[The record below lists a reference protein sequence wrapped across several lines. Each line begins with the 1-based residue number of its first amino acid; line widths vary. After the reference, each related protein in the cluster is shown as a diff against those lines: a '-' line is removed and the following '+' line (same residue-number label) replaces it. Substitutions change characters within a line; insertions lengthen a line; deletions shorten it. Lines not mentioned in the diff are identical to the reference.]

1 MATQNVV
8 TTAKPY
14 QSDYLDF
21 GFGEAKNFYNQG
33 APGYFPGQ
41 TVAGFT
47 DEQMQAL
54 NALQGF
60 TPGSAEGMYNL
71 GNQFMGGAGTAM
83 NTASNIAGGAAPQA
97 NMMTMDQLNQYQP
110 MINQMVDASTR
121 QGMRTYNEQF
131 APQLNAA
138 AAGSGNLNSSRAGIA
153 QGVAQRGIAE
163 NAQNVGA
170 NAVNNLFNQGNSMN
184 MANANLQLNS
194 NAQQLNAANMLGG
207 MAQTGAGLQAQADAL
222 REGGF
227 QTNLNAGT
235 AYQDMNQAQI
245 DADIQKYNYNS
256 NADMNWLSNYLNLV
270 NGQYGQTQTQTAN
283 SKDPSLGRQLLS
295 VGTNL
300 AGAYLMGQGGNG
312 NVSLNPRTW
321 FGS

>member
-14 QSDYLDF
+14 QADYLDF
-21 GFGEAKNFYNQG
+21 GFDQAKQFYNQG

-41 TVAGFT
+41 TVAGFNQGQI
-47 DEQMQAL
+47 DAL

-60 TPGSAEGMYNL
+60 TPGSAANMSNL

-83 NTASNIAGGAAPQA
+83 NTATNIANGAAPQA

-138 AAGSGNLNSSRAGIA
+138 AAGSGNLGSSRAGIA

-170 NAVNNLFNQGNSMN
+170 NAMNNLFNQGNSMN

-207 MAQTGAGLQAQADAL
+207 MAQTGAGLQAQADGL
-222 REGGF
+222 REAGL

-235 AYQDMNQAQI
+235 AFQDMDQANI
-245 DADIQKYNYNS
+245 NADMDKFNYEQ
-256 NADMNWLSNYLNLV
+256 NADMNWLANYINMV
-270 NGQYGQTQTQTAN
+270 NGNYGTTQTQTQNT
-283 SKDPSLGRQLLS
+283 KDPSLGRQLLS

-300 AGAYLMGQGGNG
+300 AGAYLMGQGGNS
-312 NVSLNPRTW
+312 NVSLNPMTW
-321 FGS
+321 FR

>member
-14 QSDYLDF
+14 QADYLDF
-21 GFGEAKNFYNQG
+21 GFDQAKQFYNQG

-41 TVAGFT
+41 TVAGLNQGQI
-47 DEQMQAL
+47 DAL

-60 TPGSAEGMYNL
+60 TPGSAANMSNL

-83 NTASNIAGGAAPQA
+83 NTATNIANGAAPQA

-170 NAVNNLFNQGNSMN
+170 NAMNNLFNQGNSMN

-194 NAQQLNAANMLGG
+194 NAQQLNAANILGG
-207 MAQTGAGLQAQADAL
+207 MAQTGAGLQAQADSL
-222 REGGF
+222 REAGL

-235 AYQDMNQAQI
+235 AFQDMDQANI
-245 DADIQKYNYNS
+245 NADMDRFNYEQ
-256 NADMNWLSNYLNLV
+256 NADMNWLANYINMV
-270 NGQYGQTQTQTAN
+270 NGNYGTTQTQTQNT
-283 SKDPSLGRQLLS
+283 KDPSLGRQLLS

-300 AGAYLMGQGGNG
+300 AGAYLMGQGGNS
-312 NVSLNPRTW
+312 NVSLNPMTW
-321 FGS
+321 FR

>member
-14 QSDYLDF
+14 QADYLDF
-21 GFGEAKNFYNQG
+21 GFDQAKQFYNQG

-41 TVAGFT
+41 TVAGFNQGQI
-47 DEQMQAL
+47 DAL

-60 TPGSAEGMYNL
+60 TPGSAANMSNL

-83 NTASNIAGGAAPQA
+83 NTATNIANGAAPQA

-138 AAGSGNLNSSRAGIA
+138 AAGSGNLGSSRAGIA

-170 NAVNNLFNQGNSMN
+170 NAMNNLFNQGNSMN

-207 MAQTGAGLQAQADAL
+207 MAQTGAGLQAQADGL
-222 REGGF
+222 REAGL

-235 AYQDMNQAQI
+235 AFQDMDQANI
-245 DADIQKYNYNS
+245 NADMDKFNYEQ
-256 NADMNWLSNYLNLV
+256 NADMNWLANYINMV
-270 NGQYGQTQTQTAN
+270 NGNYGTTQTQTQNTQ
-283 SKDPSLGRQLLS
+283 DPSLGRQLLS

-300 AGAYLMGQGGNG
+300 AGAYLMGQGGNS
-312 NVSLNPRTW
+312 NVSLNPMTW
-321 FGS
+321 FR

>member
-14 QSDYLDF
+14 QADYLDF
-21 GFGEAKNFYNQG
+21 GFDQAKQFYNQG

-41 TVAGFT
+41 TVAGFNQGQI
-47 DEQMQAL
+47 DAL

-60 TPGSAEGMYNL
+60 TPGSTANMSNL

-83 NTASNIAGGAAPQA
+83 NTATNIANGAAPQA

-170 NAVNNLFNQGNSMN
+170 NAMNNLFNQGNSMN

-207 MAQTGAGLQAQADAL
+207 MAQTGAGLQAQADGL
-222 REGGF
+222 REAGL

-235 AYQDMNQAQI
+235 AFQDMDQANI
-245 DADIQKYNYNS
+245 NADMDKFNYEQ
-256 NADMNWLSNYLNLV
+256 NADMNWLANYINMV
-270 NGQYGQTQTQTAN
+270 NGNYGTTQTQTQNT
-283 SKDPSLGRQLLS
+283 KDPSLGRQLLS

-300 AGAYLMGQGGNG
+300 AGAYLMGQGGNS
-312 NVSLNPRTW
+312 NVSLNPMTW
-321 FGS
+321 FR

>member
-14 QSDYLDF
+14 QAPFLDY
-21 GFGEAKNFYNQG
+21 GFEQAKELYQNG
-33 APGYFPGQ
+33 APSYFPGQ

-47 DEQMQAL
+47 DAQIQAL

-60 TPGSAEGMYNL
+60 APGSVNAMNNIGQ
-71 GNQFMGGAGTAM
+71 QFAGGAAPAM
-83 NTASNIAGGAAPQA
+83 NAAMSVAGAAAPQA

-131 APQLNAA
+131 NPQLNAA
-138 AAGSGNLNSSRAGIA
+138 AAASGNLGSSRAGIA
-153 QGVAQRGIAE
+153 QGIAQRGIAE

-170 NAVNNLFNQGNSMN
+170 QAMNNLFNQGNNMN
-184 MANANLQLNS
+184 LANANLQLNTMGQ
-194 NAQQLNAANMLGG
+194 NLNAANSLAN

-222 REGGF
+222 TEAGL

-235 AYQDMNQAQI
+235 AFQDMNQANI
-245 DADIQKYNYNS
+245 DADIQKYNYDQNK
-256 NADMNWLSNYLNLV
+256 DMNFLANYINLV
-270 NGQYGQTQTQTAN
+270 NGNYGTTQNQTMNT
-283 SKDPSLGRQLLS
+283 KDPSLGRQLLS

-300 AGAYLMGQGGNG
+300 AGAYLMGQGANS
-312 NVSLNPRTW
+312 NVSLNPMTW
-321 FGS
+321 FR

>member
-14 QSDYLDF
+14 QADYLDF
-21 GFGEAKNFYNQG
+21 GFDQAKQFYNQG

-41 TVAGFT
+41 TVAGFNQGQI
-47 DEQMQAL
+47 DAL

-60 TPGSAEGMYNL
+60 TPGSAASMSNL

-83 NTASNIAGGAAPQA
+83 NTATNIANGAAPQA

-138 AAGSGNLNSSRAGIA
+138 AAGSGNLGSSRAGIA

-170 NAVNNLFNQGNSMN
+170 NAMNNLFNQGNSMN

-207 MAQTGAGLQAQADAL
+207 MAQTGAGLQAQADGL
-222 REGGF
+222 REAGL

-235 AYQDMNQAQI
+235 AFQDMDQANI
-245 DADIQKYNYNS
+245 NADMDKFNYEQ
-256 NADMNWLSNYLNLV
+256 NADMNWLANYINMV
-270 NGQYGQTQTQTAN
+270 NGNYGTTQTQTQNTQ
-283 SKDPSLGRQLLS
+283 DPSLGRQLLS

-312 NVSLNPRTW
+312 NVSLNPMTW
-321 FGS
+321 FR